1 LGTKSHYQE
10 ELSYRLLKGLFR
22 CLGCVSP
29 RTAGRISDRLGWLLF
44 HLDKRHRTIAL
55 NNLERAFGDGHTP
68 AQNRKIALTV
78 FRNLVR
84 MLFEIAWS
92 MGQPAEELK
101 RKFRVRGHY
110 NYMRALQKGKGLL
123 MLTGHVGNW
132 ELLPV
137 VGVMINL
144 PVNVLYRPLDSP
156 VLERFI
162 TELRSRFGARMI
174 PTARSARQV
183 LKALLRGEIF
193 AILMDQNVDWYEG
206 VFVDFFGHRACTNK
220 GMALLALK
228 TRAPVVPIF
237 LIREPDGFLVDVGT
251 EVPLIQTGD
260 KIKDVEENT
269 QRYNTVIED
278 FVRRYPDQWFWVHQR
293 WKTPPYHPWPR
304 ESD

>member
-1 LGTKSHYQE
+1 MTSHIRESLGYGV
-10 ELSYRLLKGLFR
+10 LKWLFR

-29 RTAGRISDRLGWLLF
+29 QTAGKIADRLGWVLF

-55 NNLERAFGDGHTP
+55 NNLERAFGEGHTP
-68 AQNRKIALTV
+68 AQNRRIALTV

-84 MLFEIAWS
+84 MLFEISWS
-92 MGQPAEELK
+92 MRLPLEELK
-101 RKFRVRGHY
+101 RHFRVKGHL
-110 NYMRALQKGKGLL
+110 NFTHALRKGKGIL
-123 MLTGHVGNW
+123 MLTGHAGNW
-132 ELLPV
+132 ELLPI
-137 VGVMINL
+137 VGAMVNL

-174 PTARSARQV
+174 PTAKSARRV

-206 VFVDFFGHRACTNK
+206 VFADFFGHRACTNK

-228 TRAPVVPIF
+228 TGAPVVPIF
-237 LIREPDGFLVDVGT
+237 LVRETGGFMVEISA
-251 EVPLIQTGD
+251 EVPLIRTGD
-260 KIKDVEENT
+260 KIKDLEENT
-269 QRYNTVIED
+269 QRYNAVIED

-304 ESD
+304 KTE